1 MASRPAAAPR
11 LTREERQ
18 RQTRS
23 CLLRSAAKVFAR
35 RGLEGAS
42 IDEVAADAGFTKGAF
57 YANFASKQDCFLAM
71 LDERFA
77 ERVAQLEA
85 LTAAE
90 DGLEQQVRSA
100 ASDFTRY
107 LSSDRDWERL
117 FFEFAA
123 YAARDEAFRVELVK
137 RYRGLRE
144 GMAAVFERRLSELGV
159 RSPVPVEQLVLM
171 TFSLGNGFALERL
184 LEPEAAPA
192 ELFSDA
198 LVLLLQGV
206 RAQAQTDDAALGAPD
221 RF

>member
-1 MASRPAAAPR
+1 MAARPAVPR
-11 LTREERQ
+11 LTREEKQ

-57 YANFASKQDCFLAM
+57 YANFSSKQDCFLAM

-77 ERVAQLEA
+77 ERLSQLEA

-90 DGLEQQVRSA
+90 DHLEDQARSA
-100 ASDFTRY
+100 AADFTHY
-107 LSSDRDWERL
+107 LSADRDWERL

-137 RYRGLRE
+137 RYRTLRE

-184 LEPEAAPA
+184 LEPELAPA

-206 RAQAQTDDAALGAPD
+206 GALALGEPEPEAAQI